1 MGAVESCCKPGKF
14 SAGSGSSHAGKAFTV
29 ADCDPCATVK
39 DCAPCGTRGLK
50 PEVEFVEYPAHI
62 DPTQYLTSRFS
73 VPKTLDSP
81 LKSSMKKKALPTPV
95 KSSVSFKG
103 NIEQGQFLAQD
114 DDSQFVR
121 RRQAPRHLPPPPRL
135 HDEHAEREHMIIWEQ
150 SRQAFQAMN
159 PKVKYEEYMTH
170 SKDDGV
176 QRMRM
181 QRMAENS
188 ADYYLE
194 ASKTYLTR
202 MGGGPTIVKA
212 TSAKPLGHQRSG
224 NLVASINP
232 DHRFNEDEFYNE
244 LGEALQSTLRSDMPG
259 KGVMHRPEP
268 TSTQQWHTSAQL
280 LSFDHEP
287 RVAILPA
294 KSKKYR
300 PLPLFIFLFFLSE
313 QQLHTPPSFFL
324 EKWKISGS

>member
-1 MGAVESCCKPGKF
+1 
-14 SAGSGSSHAGKAFTV
+14 
-29 ADCDPCATVK
+29 
-39 DCAPCGTRGLK
+39 
-50 PEVEFVEYPAHI
+50 
-62 DPTQYLTSRFS
+62 
-73 VPKTLDSP
+73 
-81 LKSSMKKKALPTPV
+81 
-95 KSSVSFKG
+95 
-103 NIEQGQFLAQD
+103 
-114 DDSQFVR
+114 
-121 RRQAPRHLPPPPRL
+121 
-135 HDEHAEREHMIIWEQ
+135 MIIWEQ